1 MRPFEVNSFMSRTQ
15 DISPIKQTMDTKP
28 HVEQHAIVQ
37 NNEKQINH
45 NMESVIHK
53 EDAEFESPFNK
64 DGKGGA
70 EYEENKRR
78 KKQKEE
84 EEGKVTVKTR
94 ATFDIRI

>member
-15 DISPIKQTMDTKP
+15 DISSIKQTMDTRP
-28 HVEQHAIVQ
+28 VIEQHAIAQ
-37 NNEKQINH
+37 NNEKQIDK
-45 NMESVIHK
+45 NMETVINK

-70 EYEENKRR
+70 EYEERQRQR
-78 KKQKEE
+78 KKKEE
-84 EEGKVTVKTR
+84 EDGKVTVKTR

>member
-28 HVEQHAIVQ
+28 HVEQYAIAQ
-37 NNEKQINH
+37 NNEKQIDH
-45 NMESVIHK
+45 NMETVVNK

-70 EYEENKRR
+70 EYEERQRR
-78 KKQKEE
+78 KKKQEE
-84 EEGKVTVKTR
+84 EEGKITVKSR